1 MLRLCLCHSLQSV
14 SHTHLTGK
22 ANKNTWKL
30 LCNPVMLE
38 PRDRR
43 TALIT
48 LKAKPLAL
56 FSQEI
61 WSMGQLKSRP
71 QTKSLTYKVAQ
82 ELLLLLYPSK
92 NTKSQPHLLLNTD
105 FSPPNQGALQNT
117 WEAASHITQLCL
129 TVELEQKA
137 QPIAFPDCRGKQ
149 MASPDQDIQ
158 SALFV

>member
-1 MLRLCLCHSLQSV
+1 MEGFPAMPRLCLCHSPQSV
-14 SHTHLTGK
+14 SQTHLTGK
-22 ANKNTWKL
+22 ANKNTWKP
-30 LCNPVMLE
+30 LCNPVMFE
-38 PRDRR
+38 PRGMR

-92 NTKSQPHLLLNTD
+92 NTKS
-105 FSPPNQGALQNT
+105 
-117 WEAASHITQLCL
+117 
-129 TVELEQKA
+129 
-137 QPIAFPDCRGKQ
+137 
-149 MASPDQDIQ
+149 
-158 SALFV
+158 